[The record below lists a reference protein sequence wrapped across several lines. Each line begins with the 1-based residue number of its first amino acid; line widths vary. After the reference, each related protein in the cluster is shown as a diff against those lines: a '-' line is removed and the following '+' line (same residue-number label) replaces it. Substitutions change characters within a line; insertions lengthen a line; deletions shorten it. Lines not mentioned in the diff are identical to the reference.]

1 MLECWDDGILMEV
14 SSHTFVGWCVG
25 VGGPHPSKRQTLN
38 IFNEEVA
45 DIRLCQVQRDIYIY
59 SSEET

>member
-38 IFNEEVA
+38 IFNEEV
-45 DIRLCQVQRDIYIY
+45 VDIYGYAKCKGIY
-59 SSEET
+59 IIFK